1 MGKAKR
7 THKEPSGLFT
17 CDTRHLNG
25 CVGFTYGNSGVLGTS
40 SDGIG
45 VVSPLRTTST

>member
-25 CVGFTYGNSGVLGTS
+25 CVGFTLLWSFG
-40 SDGIG
+40 DQF
-45 VVSPLRTTST
+45 